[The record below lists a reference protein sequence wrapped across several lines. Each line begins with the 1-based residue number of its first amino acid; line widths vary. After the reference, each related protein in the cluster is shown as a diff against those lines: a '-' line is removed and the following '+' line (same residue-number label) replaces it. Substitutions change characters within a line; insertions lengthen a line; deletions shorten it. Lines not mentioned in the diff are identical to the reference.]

1 MSNLLLMNNKILDK
15 ILNKYSIK
23 EQDISCIEN
32 VGEMS
37 IKRAI
42 EVYNDN
48 YNIQNMLGETVF
60 YGYEELLNN
69 LRTSTLEEV
78 YLYVL
83 ELSNGKIII
92 VFTNVEQDY
101 IVGSLAQFQKRN

>member
-1 MSNLLLMNNKILDK
+1 MNNKILDE

-23 EQDISCIEN
+23 EQDISCIEH

-48 YNIQNMLGETVF
+48 YNIQNMLGEMVF

-69 LRTSTLEEV
+69 LRASTLEEV

-101 IVGSLAQFQKRN
+101 IVGSIAQFQKRN